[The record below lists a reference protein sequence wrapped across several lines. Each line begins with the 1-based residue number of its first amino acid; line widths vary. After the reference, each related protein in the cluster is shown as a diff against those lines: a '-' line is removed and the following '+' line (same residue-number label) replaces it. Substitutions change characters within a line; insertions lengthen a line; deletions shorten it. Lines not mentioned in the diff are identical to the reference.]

1 MSQNRDFS
9 IWDVFG
15 NTWVAFH
22 CEKQHSEHACRNKEK
37 QKPVLAKERE
47 ARFNIQECRRVL
59 KQRKQIVTELSKTV
73 KPKKVIVRGRAG
85 GTHFKAL

>member
-1 MSQNRDFS
+1 MKK
-9 IWDVFG
+9 V
-15 NTWVAFH
+15 
-22 CEKQHSEHACRNKEK
+22 
-37 QKPVLAKERE
+37 KPVLAKERE

-85 GTHFKAL
+85 GTHL

>member
-1 MSQNRDFS
+1 MRFPMDLKSVLRAS
-9 IWDVFG
+9 KI
-15 NTWVAFH
+15 
-22 CEKQHSEHACRNKEK
+22 EKSFKQLEK
-37 QKPVLAKERE
+37 TAHVHKPVLAKERE
-47 ARFNIQECRRVL
+47 ARFNIEECRRVL